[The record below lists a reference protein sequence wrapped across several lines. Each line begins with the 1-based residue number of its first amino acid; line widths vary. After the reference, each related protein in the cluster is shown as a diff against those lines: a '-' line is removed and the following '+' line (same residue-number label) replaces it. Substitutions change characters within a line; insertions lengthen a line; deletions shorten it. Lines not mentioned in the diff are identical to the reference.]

1 MTPATSRPSSR
12 VCRPPYDDSSSAFSP
27 LFSVPPISD
36 QSTETLQN
44 FSPPFGVRLKTQ
56 SHEAWPLSMPGTL
69 WESSAVLAHY
79 ITHPSCEIEAFRR
92 MRIHGNDK
100 GSGGD
105 STSSTSSSGRV
116 QVQPSTVVE
125 LGAGIGLA
133 SIAAARLGCRVFAT
147 DGSPT
152 SVRLLE
158 DNFHVN
164 LPDDCGPT
172 TIKPLASMLEWG
184 DLDGA
189 DGLRDLAET
198 IRRLCPDGHL
208 HGRVVV
214 AHRWRA
220 DSMTDTTADEAAF
233 FEGFDGEFDTE
244 EVAGELL
251 PEGYNM
257 RSRVGTKLPVSV
269 FVMRRKH

>member
-1 MTPATSRPSSR
+1 
-12 VCRPPYDDSSSAFSP
+12 
-27 LFSVPPISD
+27 
-36 QSTETLQN
+36 
-44 FSPPFGVRLKTQ
+44 
-56 SHEAWPLSMPGTL
+56 MPGTL

-92 MRIHGNDK
+92 MRIHGDGK

-152 SVRLLE
+152 SVRLLK
-158 DNFHVN
+158 DNFRVN

-189 DGLRDLAET
+189 DGLVDQISSLPDVIMASDVVYLRSAQRDLAET